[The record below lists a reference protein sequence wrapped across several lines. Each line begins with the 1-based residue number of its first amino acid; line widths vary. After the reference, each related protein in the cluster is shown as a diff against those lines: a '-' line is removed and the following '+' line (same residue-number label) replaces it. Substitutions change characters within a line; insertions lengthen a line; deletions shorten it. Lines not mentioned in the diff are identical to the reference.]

1 MTVKRAGKKQIYK
14 KCVVVLVCLLIAG
27 NSAHGVV
34 LCFGADGHIEI
45 ESAFHKRCGDH
56 SHSQPT
62 DQKQFSCQSNHLKD
76 KHCEPCVDVPLSIGL
91 AKISQVSKQL
101 STTSPVPVG
110 NMILLSDKFKFSAY
124 SSASNTFDAASY
136 FSPLRTVILLI

>member
-1 MTVKRAGKKQIYK
+1 MAVKRAGKKQIYK
-14 KCVVVLVCLLIAG
+14 KYIVVLVCLLIAG

-56 SHSQPT
+56 SQLT
-62 DQKQFSCQSNHLKD
+62 DQKQLCCQSDHEQH

-91 AKISQVSKQL
+91 AKISRVSNQL
-101 STTSPVPVG
+101 STTSPTPVV
-110 NMILLSDKFKFSAY
+110 NIILLSDKFEFSAY
-124 SSASNTFDAASY
+124 RSASNTFDAVSY